1 MSTAYWELPGLEQ
14 VYLEESWVLGIEV
27 DQQLAAFQLELVLTE
42 DHPRYQ
48 PPRPGEQY
56 CYAPARLV
64 FECAELVELQLSG
77 APPATD
83 ASVNSDGRVPT
94 GSCGSGAAT
103 AGLVELTAVTL
114 GGAARTWI
122 AGTEDCEGIAG
133 RRRRAA
139 VDQAHSGQLGADAA
153 AGQPGHLDDPLPTP
167 EPSPD
172 RVADVDRRGGLG
184 PHPVDL
190 HVPGPAGLRGQG
202 PCLHQPHRPQ
212 PAVDPRAVHA
222 PMVTRGAARC
232 PTNGLVG
239 RPSQGA

>member
-114 GGAARTWI
+114 GARPGRPARPGTVSSPAAPPTASGRSSCRPCPDGDTGS
-122 AGTEDCEGIAG
+122 GTLPDKWAG
-133 RRRRAA
+133 RPALAGCVNAFTQLRMFKRAYLGWRRW
-139 VDQAHSGQLGADAA
+139 
-153 AGQPGHLDDPLPTP
+153 PGL
-167 EPSPD
+167 
-172 RVADVDRRGGLG
+172 RRGAVASLAG
-184 PHPVDL
+184 PRL
-190 HVPGPAGLRGQG
+190 PG
-202 PCLHQPHRPQ
+202 
-212 PAVDPRAVHA
+212 
-222 PMVTRGAARC
+222 
-232 PTNGLVG
+232 
-239 RPSQGA
+239 